1 MSFVAALRRR
11 PWLTFVIAAVVA
23 LVVLIV
29 FALQPGTGR
38 TFALEVENAEPV
50 ATVRAGTQVCEG
62 PITSPSAFKEVGI
75 WGGPPLGSA
84 MMSVLVRNAR
94 TGAII
99 DHGTIIAT
107 ATSQH
112 RARLGASVGAGTPV
126 RICVLGRGGEF
137 TLLGSSPAD
146 HAVHATGTTPGL
158 QFSLVLL
165 HPGQGLLS
173 SLPTAF
179 RRASLFKLSWVG
191 SWTFWLLL
199 GALLA
204 TIPLGATAI
213 ALVAREDR
221 E

>member
-1 MSFVAALRRR
+1 VRVVDLLRRR
-11 PWLTFVIAAVVA
+11 PWLTFVIAAAVA

-29 FALQPGTGR
+29 SALRPGTGR

-50 ATVRAGTQVCEG
+50 ATIRAGTQACEG
-62 PITSPSAFKEVGI
+62 PITSPSSFKEVGI
-75 WGGPPLGSA
+75 WGGPPKGSA
-84 MMSVLVRNAR
+84 VMSVLVRNAHTDR
-94 TGAII
+94 II
-99 DHGTIIAT
+99 GHGTIIAT
-107 ATSQH
+107 TTSQH
-112 RARLGASVGAGTPV
+112 RARLGAPVGAGTPA

-137 TLLGSSPAD
+137 TLLGSIPSD
-146 HAVHATGTTPGL
+146 RSVHASGTTPGL

-179 RRASLFKLSWVG
+179 ARAALFKLSWIG

-204 TIPLGATAI
+204 TIPLGALAI

-221 E
+221 D